1 MFRWRNALLW
11 RTFFTNAVVA
21 VVLRSLIVYCRGGK
35 CGLFG
40 KGGLIMFDLSST
52 VSTYSTSDLVA
63 VIIIGVIG
71 GILGALYN
79 HLVGKILR
87 KYSIIN
93 EYVLNN
99 LVLIIVTQ

>member
-1 MFRWRNALLW
+1 
-11 RTFFTNAVVA
+11 
-21 VVLRSLIVYCRGGK
+21 
-35 CGLFG
+35 
-40 KGGLIMFDLSST
+40 MFDLSST